1 MNLIIDLG
9 NTQCKVALYEGET
22 IIKSAVFTENYYE
35 QIISNFPPTSYQN
48 AILSSVIN
56 HNPEIEE
63 LVKKCEIGL
72 VLTTSLKLPFHNKYN
87 SPQTL
92 GTDRLA
98 NAAALASS
106 CKGENALCIDVGT
119 CIKFD
124 FVDQNNGYYG
134 GSIAP
139 GMRMRFQALN
149 TFTDKLPLIQVQA
162 NKKSNDSSLVGGN
175 TNQSIESGVVNG
187 MQAEINGMI
196 SRYQSEYPNLKVI
209 LTGGDASFFE
219 NEVNKPIFAD
229 AFFTLHGLNAILNA
243 NAD

>member
-9 NTQCKVALYEGET
+9 NTQCKVALYEGQT
-22 IIKSAVFTENYYE
+22 IVQSAVFTENYYA
-35 QIISNFPPTSYQN
+35 QIISKFPPSSYQN
-48 AILSSVIN
+48 AILSSVIH

-63 LVKKCEIGL
+63 LVKKCEFGL
-72 VLTTSLKLPFHNKYN
+72 VLNSALNLPFINNYKT
-87 SPQTL
+87 PETL

-98 NAAALASS
+98 NAAALST
-106 CKGENALCIDVGT
+106 CFNGENAICIDIGT

-124 FVDQNNGYYG
+124 FVDQYNSYHG

-139 GMRMRFQALN
+139 GMQMRYQALH
-149 TFTDKLPLIQVQA
+149 TFTDKLPLNQLETNRSI
-162 NKKSNDSSLVGGN
+162 NESTLIGGN

-187 MQAEINGMI
+187 MCAEINGMI
-196 SRYQSEYPNLKVI
+196 SRYQSEYADLKVMI
-209 LTGGDASFFE
+209 TGGDASFFE
-219 NEVNKPIFAD
+219 TAVKKPIFAD